1 MQLLQNIRVK
11 AKFLTLLVILTLTSL
26 STNSVA
32 AQEGYQFSN
41 PSFSGIGWSSH
52 VLTLDQMTQKNQQ
65 RLDDKAEAL
74 AAEIERE
81 LENSNLNKFLRN
93 IESRVYAQIS
103 KELVDAIFNGDGNDS
118 GIIEILGNTIEY
130 YNNGDTITL
139 TITNPEGETTTIEV
153 PVGDFGL

>member
-1 MQLLQNIRVK
+1 MSLILLVT
-11 AKFLTLLVILTLTSL
+11 LTLINLT
-26 STNSVA
+26 TNKAS

-103 KELVDAIFNGDGNDS
+103 KELVDSIFNGDGS
-118 GIIEILGNTIEY
+118 ETGKIEILGNTIEY
-130 YNNGDTITL
+130 YNNGSTITL
-139 TITNPEGETTTIEV
+139 IISNPDGETTTIEV

>member
-1 MQLLQNIRVK
+1 M
-11 AKFLTLLVILTLTSL
+11 ILTLINLTPSR
-26 STNSVA
+26 VA

>member
-1 MQLLQNIRVK
+1 
-11 AKFLTLLVILTLTSL
+11 
-26 STNSVA
+26 
-32 AQEGYQFSN
+32 
-41 PSFSGIGWSSH
+41 
-52 VLTLDQMTQKNQQ
+52 MTQKNQQ

-74 AAEIERE
+74 AAELERE

-103 KELVDAIFNGDGNDS
+103 KELVDAIFNGDGSDS
-118 GIIEILGNTIEY
+118 GTIEILGNTIEY

>member
-1 MQLLQNIRVK
+1 
-11 AKFLTLLVILTLTSL
+11 
-26 STNSVA
+26 
-32 AQEGYQFSN
+32 
-41 PSFSGIGWSSH
+41 
-52 VLTLDQMTQKNQQ
+52 MTQKNQQ

-118 GIIEILGNTIEY
+118 GII
-130 YNNGDTITL
+130 
-139 TITNPEGETTTIEV
+139 
-153 PVGDFGL
+153 